1 MTICIIN
8 KKLLLNILSHT
19 LIILYLLNI
28 NAYSI
33 ENKILLKINNDII
46 TSVDIRNEANYL
58 KTLNPNI
65 KKLKLKKIIQISKN
79 SLVREKIKYSE
90 LSKYLNELEV
100 DPEYLDLVIRDTYL
114 RLNLNSYKD
123 FINYLKLNNIDINTL
138 KNKLKIEISWNQL
151 IYSKFSKNIKIDQEK
166 IISDLRS
173 QENYEMNQYFLS
185 EILFELENLKDLN
198 IKYSLIKKDILEKGF
213 NNSAAI
219 HSISSTSKFG
229 GDLGWVDEKVLNSKI
244 KREISKLKKNDYTKP
259 IKVPGGFLILKLKD
273 LKKTKKK
280 LNINNE
286 IEKIIKIKKNQ
297 QLNQFANIYFN
308 KIKKDIKI
316 EEL

>member
-1 MTICIIN
+1 MTIYIIN
-8 KKLLLNILSHT
+8 KKLLLNIISLT
-19 LIILYLLNI
+19 LIILCLVNI

-46 TSVDIRNEANYL
+46 TSVDIQNEVNYL

-65 KKLKLKKIIQISKN
+65 KKLKLKKITQISKN

-90 LSKYLNELEV
+90 LSKYLDEIKV

-114 RLNLNSYKD
+114 RLNLNSYED
-123 FINYLKLNNIDINTL
+123 FTDYLNLNNIEINTL

-151 IYSKFSKNIKIDQEK
+151 IFSKFSKNIRIDKEK
-166 IISDLRS
+166 IINDLRS
-173 QENYEMNQYFLS
+173 QENFEMNQYFLS
-185 EILFELENLKDLN
+185 EILFELDNLKNLDT
-198 IKYSLIKKDILEKGF
+198 KYSVIKKDILEKGF
-213 NNSAAI
+213 DNSAAI

-229 GDLGWVDEKVLNSKI
+229 GDLGWVDEKVLNTKIKKEISKI
-244 KREISKLKKNDYTKP
+244 KINNYTKP

-280 LNINNE
+280 LNITNE
-286 IEKIIKIKKNQ
+286 VEKIIKIKKNQ

>member
-1 MTICIIN
+1 MIIYIIN
-8 KKLLLNILSHT
+8 KKLLLNIISLT
-19 LIILYLLNI
+19 LIILCLVNI

-46 TSVDIRNEANYL
+46 TSVDIQNEVNYL

-90 LSKYLNELEV
+90 LSKYLDEIKV

-114 RLNLNSYKD
+114 RLNLNSYED
-123 FINYLKLNNIDINTL
+123 FTDYLNLNNIEINTL

-151 IYSKFSKNIKIDQEK
+151 IFSKFSKNIRIDKEK
-166 IISDLRS
+166 IINDLRS
-173 QENYEMNQYFLS
+173 QENFEMNQYFLS
-185 EILFELENLKDLN
+185 EILFELDNLKNLDT
-198 IKYSLIKKDILEKGF
+198 KYSVIKKDILEKGF
-213 NNSAAI
+213 DNSAAI

-229 GDLGWVDEKVLNSKI
+229 GDLGWVDEKVLNTKIKKEISKI
-244 KREISKLKKNDYTKP
+244 KINNYTKP

-273 LKKTKKK
+273 HKKTKKK
-280 LNINNE
+280 LNISNE